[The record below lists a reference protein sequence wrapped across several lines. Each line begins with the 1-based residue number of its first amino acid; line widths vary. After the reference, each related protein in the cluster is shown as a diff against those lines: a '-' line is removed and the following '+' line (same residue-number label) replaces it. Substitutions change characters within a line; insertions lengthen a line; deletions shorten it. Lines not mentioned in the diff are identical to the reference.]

1 MSKIIVLMGA
11 PGAGKGTQA
20 RLLQEH
26 LNIPQISTGDILRA
40 RVEWQDELADE
51 IRAVQASGKL
61 ASDDLVVRV
70 VEERTAREDCAN
82 GYVLDG
88 FPRTMAQASML
99 KKLAAEQGHEI
110 VAIVV
115 DVPFE
120 LLEKRATGR
129 RSCPICGEI
138 YNIYSKVPKDDEK
151 CDLHPHAKLI
161 QRADDTAEK
170 IKIRLETYN
179 EQTKP
184 LIDYYHSSGRLH
196 RIDGT
201 KKQEEIY
208 TEIDGIIR
216 SNGFVGGNQ
225 GSLQHA

>member
-20 RLLQEH
+20 RMLQER
-26 LNIPQISTGDILRA
+26 LNLPQISTGDILRA
-40 RVEWQDELADE
+40 RAQAEDELAGE

-61 ASDDLVVRV
+61 APDDLVIRAVRD
-70 VEERTAREDCAN
+70 RTAKEDCRD

-88 FPRTMAQASML
+88 FPRTTAQASML
-99 KKLAAEQGHEI
+99 ERLAAEQGHEI
-110 VAIVV
+110 VAVVV

-129 RSCPICGEI
+129 RSCPKCGEI
-138 YNIYSKVPKDDEK
+138 YNIYSKLPRNDEL
-151 CDLHPHAKLI
+151 CDLHPDVKLI

-170 IKIRLETYN
+170 IKVRLETYI
-179 EQTKP
+179 EQTRP
-184 LIDYYHSSGRLH
+184 LLDYYASTGRLH

-201 KKQEEIY
+201 KNQEAIYKEI
-208 TEIDGIIR
+208 EEIIR
-216 SNGFVGGNQ
+216 SSGFDQAGKAPLLHQ
-225 GSLQHA
+225 